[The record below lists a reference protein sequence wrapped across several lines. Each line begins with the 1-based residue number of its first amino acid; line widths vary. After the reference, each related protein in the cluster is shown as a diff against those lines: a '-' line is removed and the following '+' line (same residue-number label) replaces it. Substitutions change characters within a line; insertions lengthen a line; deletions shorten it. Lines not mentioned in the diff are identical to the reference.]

1 MLAAGMYRA
10 GFRFCIFGDIM
21 KHDSPTNQSEILPNL
36 LGLKSIEEIG
46 LSEFEGFLKAE
57 IQLTESLTTRTRF
70 NVSYILKMHKLS
82 LGHLYSF
89 AGKYRDVNL
98 SKGGFAFPAS
108 LFLPETMIGFENEIL
123 LKLPN
128 KYEGKEE
135 LVKDI
140 AKVHAEL
147 LFIHPFREG
156 NGRTARILA
165 NLMSRKQGYDALKF
179 ELITEKEFGN
189 YVLAVQSSAD
199 KNYEKMEEV
208 ISSIFPG

>member
-1 MLAAGMYRA
+1 
-10 GFRFCIFGDIM
+10 M
-21 KHDSPTNQSEILPNL
+21 KYDSPTTQSEILTNL
-36 LGLKSIEEIG
+36 LGLQSTEEIN

-57 IQLTESLTTRTRF
+57 IQLTENLSTRTKF

-108 LFLPETMIGFENEIL
+108 RFLPETMIELENEIL
-123 LKLPN
+123 LKLTN
-128 KYEGKEE
+128 RYNSKEE
-135 LVKDI
+135 LIKDI

-165 NLMSRKQGYDALKF
+165 NLMCRKQGYDALKF
-179 ELITEKEFGN
+179 ELVTEKEFGN
-189 YVLAVQSSAD
+189 YVLAVQASVD
-199 KNYEKMEEV
+199 KNYEKMEK
-208 ISSIFPG
+208 IIKFIFPG

>member
-1 MLAAGMYRA
+1 
-10 GFRFCIFGDIM
+10 M
-21 KHDSPTNQSEILPNL
+21 KYDSPTNQSEILPNL
-36 LGLKSIEEIG
+36 LGLQTVEGIG

-57 IQLTESLTTRTRF
+57 IQLTESLAPGTKF

-98 SKGGFAFPAS
+98 SKGGFAFPAAR
-108 LFLPETMIGFENEIL
+108 FLPETMIGFENEIL
-123 LKLPN
+123 LKLPC
-128 KYEGKEE
+128 KYDDKEA

-156 NGRTARILA
+156 NGRAARILA
-165 NLMSRKQGYDALKF
+165 NLMSRKQGCDPLKF
-179 ELITEKEFGN
+179 ELITEKEFSN

-199 KNYEKMEEV
+199 KNYEPMEKL
-208 ISSIFPG
+208 IRFIFPG